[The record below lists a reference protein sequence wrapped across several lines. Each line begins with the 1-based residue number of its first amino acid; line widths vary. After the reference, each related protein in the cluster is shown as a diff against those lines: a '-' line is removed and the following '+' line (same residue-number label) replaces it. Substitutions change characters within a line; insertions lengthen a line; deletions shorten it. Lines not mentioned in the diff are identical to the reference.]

1 VWLIFG
7 HLPLAAAV
15 ATAIF
20 AAGTMAA
27 GLGLLLPWW
36 IARTGRDP
44 AFGSGPLAT
53 VIQDVLSL
61 LVYLGVVRAFGV

>member
-1 VWLIFG
+1 MWLAFG
-7 HLPLAAAV
+7 DPRLAAAV

-27 GLGLLLPWW
+27 GLRLLLPWW

-44 AFGSGPLAT
+44 AFGGGPLAT
-53 VIQDVLSL
+53 VVQDVLGL